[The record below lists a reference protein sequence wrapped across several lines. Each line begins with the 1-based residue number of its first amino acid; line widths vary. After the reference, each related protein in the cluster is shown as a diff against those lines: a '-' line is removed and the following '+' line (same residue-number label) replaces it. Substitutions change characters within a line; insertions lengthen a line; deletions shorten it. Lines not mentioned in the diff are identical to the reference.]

1 MLRGSL
7 SKELMQLRMFTKT
20 PNIKMSIREIV
31 TTITIDQSIGIT
43 ITASRSI
50 ITSRRVTITTMEE
63 DITIAVRIATI
74 ARTVMLKI

>member
-1 MLRGSL
+1 
-7 SKELMQLRMFTKT
+7 MFTKT
-20 PNIKMSIREIV
+20 PNIKMSTREIV

-74 ARTVMLKI
+74 AYTVMLKI

>member
-1 MLRGSL
+1 
-7 SKELMQLRMFTKT
+7 MQLRMLTKT
-20 PNIKMSIREIV
+20 PNIKMSTREIV

-74 ARTVMLKI
+74 AYTVMLKI